1 MQFRLACP
9 NSIRV
14 LMDPFNVCAQGKAN
28 KGEGPNG
35 IQEGYES
42 KSQLYLYILEIKLN
56 RLEMNPNILEMK
68 PDICRFISLIDHF
81 PSTLCTTTKKPFADN
96 TFPLYLLE
104 ILGNTAIFQ
113 YICEEML

>member
-42 KSQLYLYILEIKLN
+42 KSQLYLYTLEIKLN
-56 RLEMNPNILEMK
+56 ILEMNPNILEMK
-68 PDICRFISLIDHF
+68 PDICRFISLLDHF
-81 PSTLCTTTKKPFADN
+81 SSTFCTTRRTTKTSSQASK
-96 TFPLYLLE
+96 LR
-104 ILGNTAIFQ
+104 
-113 YICEEML
+113 

>member
-14 LMDPFNVCAQGKAN
+14 LMDPFNVCLQEKAN
-28 KGEGPNG
+28 KGAREQGPNG

-42 KSQLYLYILEIKLN
+42 KSQLYLYILEI
-56 RLEMNPNILEMK
+56 EPNILEMK
-68 PDICRFISLIDHF
+68 PSICRFISLIDHF

-96 TFPLYLLE
+96 TFPIISARNTGKYCDFPVYL
-104 ILGNTAIFQ
+104 
-113 YICEEML
+113 